1 MSHRMTQFRRLFM
14 LKTKFEVY
22 LVIYALAVGAC
33 ERASAYLDQYSGVGG
48 LLLALACTGSVF
60 MAGGLMIDAVDMREN
75 LASS

>member
-1 MSHRMTQFRRLFM
+1 MSQRMTKFRRLFT

-33 ERASAYLDQYSGVGG
+33 ERANVYLDQYPGYFG

-60 MAGGLMIDAVDMREN
+60 LAGGLMIDAVDMRES